1 MSELEKMN
9 NEEIKRE
16 LIHQLKE
23 NIDELELN
31 SFIYWFEYWLQRE
44 IQRSNYDYREMTRR
58 GYKPKAILAAFI
70 NMKKREFSKKSSL
83 TTLSEKLELNYKE
96 LSKIIKEYKIKQY
109 KIQQEKEE

>member
-1 MSELEKMN
+1 MSEIEKMN

-16 LIHQLKE
+16 LIHQLEE
-23 NIDELELN
+23 NIDKLELN
-31 SFIYWFEYWLQRE
+31 SFEYFLRKE
-44 IQRSNYDYREMTRR
+44 IERSNYDYKEMTRR
-58 GYKPKAILAAFI
+58 GYKPKAIFAAFI

-96 LSKIIKEYKIKQY
+96 LSKLTKEY

>member
-1 MSELEKMN
+1 MSEMN

-31 SFIYWFEYWLQRE
+31 SFEYWLRKE
-44 IQRSNYDYREMTRR
+44 IQRSNYDYREMSRR
-58 GYKPKAILAAFI
+58 GYKPKAILAGFI

-83 TTLSEKLELNYKE
+83 TTLSEKLELNYRE
-96 LSKIIKEYKIKQY
+96 LSKLTKEY

>member
-1 MSELEKMN
+1 MSEMN

-31 SFIYWFEYWLQRE
+31 SFEYWLRKE
-44 IQRSNYDYREMTRR
+44 IQRSNYDYREIARR
-58 GYKPKAILAAFI
+58 GYKPKAILAGFI

-83 TTLSEKLELNYKE
+83 TTLSEKLELNYRE
-96 LSKIIKEYKIKQY
+96 LSKLTKEY